1 MQMPG
6 RIRERWSRARG
17 TGIAAALLAAVTA
30 IGGMAA
36 TAEAQVT
43 RYSVATGSPTSGYYR
58 MASPA
63 MEYLNRTSEKL
74 RITPLSTDGSLENCR
89 RVASGSVKFGMCTTL
104 DLAQAW
110 TGTGAFD
117 APQRSFRIVGPDI
130 SAIDMYFFVR
140 KDSDIQKFADLA
152 GKTFGCGAAGSS
164 AAQICRGIL
173 DALGLS
179 DKIEII
185 ELPFDQLADMLANRD
200 IDGMARGLVGR
211 PSGFAS
217 ELNSR
222 AATRILDLGE
232 FSGNP
237 EMMAKIPAVSA
248 TTLREGLYDFQPA
261 PLNIVSIRSFFIVH
275 KDVPA
280 DHVEEFARVLNS
292 QAAVDHMANA
302 FAGHGLY
309 PKDPN
314 PLAGLLIP
322 LSPGAET
329 FWKTTG
335 VDIPKPT
342 FTE

>member
-1 MQMPG
+1 MPG
-6 RIRERWSRARG
+6 GIRGRWSRG

-30 IGGMAA
+30 IGGIAA
-36 TAEAQVT
+36 DADAQVT

-117 APQRSFRIVGPDI
+117 APQRNFRIIGPDI

-140 KDSDIQKFADLA
+140 KDSEIQKLSDLA
-152 GKTFGCGAAGSS
+152 GKTFGCGAPGSS
-164 AAQICRGIL
+164 AAQICHGIL
-173 DALGLS
+173 EAMGLA
-179 DKIEII
+179 DQMEII

-200 IDGMARGLVGR
+200 IDGMARGIVGR

-217 ELNSR
+217 EMNSR
-222 AATRILDLGE
+222 APMRILDLGE
-232 FSGNP
+232 FSGSP
-237 EMMAKIPAVSA
+237 ELMAKVPAVSA
-248 TTLREGLYDFQPA
+248 ATLRENLYDFQPA
-261 PLNIVSIRSFFIVH
+261 PLNIVSVRSFFIVH
-275 KDVPA
+275 KDVP
-280 DHVEEFARVLNS
+280 DEHVEEFARVLNS
-292 QAAVDHMANA
+292 QAAVDHMANS
-302 FAGHGLY
+302 FPGHGLY
-309 PKDPN
+309 PKDST

-322 LSPGAET
+322 LSPGAEA

-335 VDIPKPT
+335 VEIPTPT

>member
-1 MQMPG
+1 MPG
-6 RIRERWSRARG
+6 RIRETWSRARG
-17 TGIAAALLAAVTA
+17 AAAAVLAAATA
-30 IGGMAA
+30 IGGFAA
-36 TAEAQVT
+36 DSAAQDVT

-63 MEYLNRTSEKL
+63 MEYLNRTSDKL

-117 APQRSFRIVGPDI
+117 KPQRDFRIVGPDI

-140 KDSDIQKFADLA
+140 KDSDIQKVGDLA
-152 GKTFGCGAAGSS
+152 GKTFGCGAPGSS

-173 DALGLS
+173 GALGLAE
-179 DKIEII
+179 KIDIV
-185 ELPFDQLADMLANRD
+185 ELPFDQLADMVANRD

-211 PSGFAS
+211 PSGFAN

-222 AATRILDLGE
+222 ADMRILDLGE
-232 FSGNP
+232 FAGDP
-237 EMMAKIPAVSA
+237 AMMAKVPAVSA

-261 PLNIVSIRSFFIVH
+261 PLHIVSIRSFFIAH
-275 KDVPA
+275 NDVPA
-280 DHVEEFARVLNS
+280 EHVEEFARVLNS

-314 PLAGLLIP
+314 PLSGLLIP
-322 LSPGAET
+322 LAPGAEA